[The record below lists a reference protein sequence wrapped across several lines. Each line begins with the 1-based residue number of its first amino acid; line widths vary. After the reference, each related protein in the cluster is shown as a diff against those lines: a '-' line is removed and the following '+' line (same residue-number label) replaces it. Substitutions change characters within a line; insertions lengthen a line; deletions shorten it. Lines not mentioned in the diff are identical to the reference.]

1 MKSLVDIMGGTI
13 SVKSELGKGTEFIV
27 DLYVPLA
34 EAEVEEHS
42 EENITENLMDARILL
57 VEDSEINIYV
67 AQLILEKAGC
77 VVEIANGAYH
87 CHDSGC
93 LLRGHSKVPGVR
105 DERPCGEASGCA
117 GTAAPAAKA
126 DSAVGERD
134 RGCCPMGKDVK
145 PEYEQ
150 DKSFCEK

>member
-57 VEDSEINIYV
+57 VEDNEINIYV
-67 AQLILEKAGC
+67 AQLILEKPD
-77 VVEIANGAYH
+77 VWWRLQNGAYH

-93 LLRGHSKVPGVR
+93 
-105 DERPCGEASGCA
+105 
-117 GTAAPAAKA
+117 
-126 DSAVGERD
+126 
-134 RGCCPMGKDVK
+134 
-145 PEYEQ
+145 
-150 DKSFCEK
+150 F

>member
-1 MKSLVDIMGGTI
+1 MGIRFRVRDNGI
-13 SVKSELGKGTEFIV
+13 GMSPEFLPH
-27 DLYVPLA
+27 LYDPFSQ
-34 EAEVEEHS
+34 ERS

-93 LLRGHSKVPGVR
+93 L
-105 DERPCGEASGCA
+105 
-117 GTAAPAAKA
+117 
-126 DSAVGERD
+126 
-134 RGCCPMGKDVK
+134 
-145 PEYEQ
+145 
-150 DKSFCEK
+150 

>member
-13 SVKSELGKGTEFIV
+13 SVKSELGKGTEFIG

-34 EAEVEEHS
+34 EAEGEEHS

-57 VEDSEINIYV
+57 VEDNEINIYV

-77 VVEIANGAYH
+77 VVEIANGTYH

-93 LLRGHSKVPGVR
+93 
-105 DERPCGEASGCA
+105 
-117 GTAAPAAKA
+117 
-126 DSAVGERD
+126 
-134 RGCCPMGKDVK
+134 
-145 PEYEQ
+145 
-150 DKSFCEK
+150 F

>member
-1 MKSLVDIMGGTI
+1 M
-13 SVKSELGKGTEFIV
+13 KSELGKGTEFIV

-87 CHDSGC
+87 CHDSGS
-93 LLRGHSKVPGVR
+93 L
-105 DERPCGEASGCA
+105 
-117 GTAAPAAKA
+117 
-126 DSAVGERD
+126 
-134 RGCCPMGKDVK
+134 
-145 PEYEQ
+145 
-150 DKSFCEK
+150 